1 MLFGRPTDN
10 RQGFPRPDLVDYQRL
25 LIDHLDL
32 INQIAR
38 TTGRRRHLSP
48 AEREEFASLVRFRL
62 VEDDYAVLRKFQGR
76 STLWTYLATVIERMS
91 LDYCDERWGR
101 WRPTRTAER
110 LGDTAVALERL
121 VGRDGHPVDEAI
133 EILRSKN
140 GDSPSHAELRRLW
153 EQLPSRP
160 QKSDVE
166 EQAADELTAADT
178 SDAIVD
184 DRERHRDIA
193 RLEAALSEAF
203 AGIAAQDRVLIALRF
218 DQDLSIAEIATMMR
232 SSVPTLHRR
241 LAGAVKQLRAAL
253 MRAGFQSQDVAE
265 LVGHHSI
272 TLPPLLRAE
281 AERFLGLVRLSK

>member
-1 MLFGRPTDN
+1 M
-10 RQGFPRPDLVDYQRL
+10 
-25 LIDHLDL
+25 
-32 INQIAR
+32 
-38 TTGRRRHLSP
+38 
-48 AEREEFASLVRFRL
+48 
-62 VEDDYAVLRKFQGR
+62 
-76 STLWTYLATVIERMS
+76 
-91 LDYCDERWGR
+91 
-101 WRPTRTAER
+101 
-110 LGDTAVALERL
+110 
-121 VGRDGHPVDEAI
+121 GRDGHPVEEAI

-140 GDSPSHAELRRLW
+140 GGSPRHAELHRLW
-153 EQLPSRP
+153 EQVPSRP
-160 QKSDVE
+160 QKSDVD

-178 SDAIVD
+178 SEAFVD
-184 DRERHRDIA
+184 DRELHRDIA
-193 RLEAALSEAF
+193 QLEAALSEAF

-253 MRAGFQSQDVAE
+253 TRAGFQSQDVAA